1 MNNNE
6 LAVNTSIEDIYGDNP
21 LITQLPPILDTKSVI
36 KHLRGKLKFIPE
48 QRFLP
53 QPERIHLIAQLPHD
67 FFQPLNL
74 ECPAY
79 NNTKCFLIHRS
90 VQLVVEPIDIATA
103 CWRKHTIQK

>member
-6 LAVNTSIEDIYGDNP
+6 LTINTSIEGIYGDNP

-48 QRFLP
+48 QRFLS

-67 FFQPLNL
+67 FFQPLTKHLSL
-74 ECPAY
+74 EQKNFYYDPAR
-79 NNTKCFLIHRS
+79 LR
-90 VQLVVEPIDIATA
+90 E
-103 CWRKHTIQK
+103 

>member
-53 QPERIHLIAQLPHD
+53 QPRQYSNTPISQQQSGFD
-67 FFQPLNL
+67 QSTRLN
-74 ECPAY
+74 E
-79 NNTKCFLIHRS
+79 
-90 VQLVVEPIDIATA
+90 
-103 CWRKHTIQK
+103 TII

>member
-67 FFQPLNL
+67 FSNHSPNTYPLNKNFYHD
-74 ECPAY
+74 PARL
-79 NNTKCFLIHRS
+79 C
-90 VQLVVEPIDIATA
+90 E
-103 CWRKHTIQK
+103 